1 MVSTKCELGA
11 ISQLKRNYTNLLGFL
26 FDVDGCLTLP
36 IEDDLTSL
44 ILDIQL
50 IDQIY
55 ELQQQQLP
63 VAFVTGRSASYLKR
77 QYTQYDRAIY
87 QRIPT
92 YVEFGLVKWVNGKV
106 KILEPARYFSELRKN
121 LIETL
126 DQYCANNLYYFEP
139 DVMYDRYPAHG
150 GMWLEN
156 KLIQL
161 SVTAGK
167 NITPSKL
174 HEITLAAWKDFLG
187 CARFLPHRFGIDV
200 IPLGWSKAKAT
211 EHFVSTLE
219 HGESTYQ
226 WFVLGDN
233 ESDREMTKGLTRVNF
248 VNTHQ
253 KASEEVWSLL
263 KSLRML

>member
-1 MVSTKCELGA
+1 VKSNTP
-11 ISQLKRNYTNLLGFL
+11 LLGFL

-36 IEDDLTSL
+36 IEDDLTRL
-44 ILDIQL
+44 ILDVPL

-55 ELQQQQLP
+55 ELHQQQLP

-77 QYTQYDRAIY
+77 QYAQHDRVLY
-87 QRIPT
+87 QKIPA
-92 YVEFGLVKWVNGKV
+92 YVEFGLVKWVNGEV
-106 KILEPARYFSELRKN
+106 QILESARYFSELRKT

-126 DQYCANNLYYFEP
+126 DQYCATNHYYFEP
-139 DVMYDRYPAHG
+139 DVMYDHYPEHG
-150 GMWLEN
+150 EMWLEN

-167 NITPSKL
+167 NTTPSKL

-211 EHFVSTLE
+211 EHFVTTLE
-219 HGESTYQ
+219 PGESTYQ
-226 WFVLGDN
+226 WFILGDN
-233 ESDREMTKGLTRVNF
+233 ESDREMTKGLTHVDF
-248 VNTHQ
+248 VNTQ
-253 KASEEVWSLL
+253 QNASEDVWDLL
-263 KSLRML
+263 KSLGMS